1 MKNKTKYILMGLL
14 LASVVWSCSKDEKKI
29 YFEGGTASVLSADKT
44 ALELTDATKEEDA
57 VTFSWTNPNY
67 TFTTGLSSQDV
78 TYYLEVDTAGANF
91 TNPNKLTVSIS
102 NDLNL
107 TFTVGAL
114 NSYLSNTLLLKTG
127 MSHNI
132 EFRIK
137 SSLQN
142 NTAVFYSNV
151 LTMTA
156 TPFMPP
162 PTVTPPADSTLWLVG
177 NAAAG
182 GWNNP
187 LLSPYDVTQKF
198 TRDPNIYTLYTLT
211 VDFLGGGGYK
221 LVQKM
226 GVWGSQYH
234 ALDGSILS
242 GGSFEM
248 KDSDPQFP
256 GPETAGTYKV
266 TVDFQLGK
274 YYVEKQ

>member
-1 MKNKTKYILMGLL
+1 MKKKSKYMFLCLL
-14 LASVVWSCSKDEKKI
+14 LASLAWSCRKDEVKI
-29 YFEGGTASVLSADKT
+29 FLDGGTAPVLSANET
-44 ALELTDATKEEDA
+44 ALVLTDATKNEEA

-67 TFTTGLSSQDV
+67 MFTTGVSSQNV
-78 TYYLEVDTAGANF
+78 TYFLEVDTTGANF
-91 TNPNKLTVSIS
+91 NNPNKLTVSINS
-102 NDLNL
+102 DLSY

-114 NSYLSNTLLLKTG
+114 NSALSNTMLLKTG
-127 MSHNI
+127 MSHNL

-137 SSLQN
+137 STLQN
-142 NTAVFYSNV
+142 NSAVFVSNV
-151 LTMTA
+151 LKMTA

-162 PTVTPPADSTLWLVG
+162 PKVAPPVEGTLWIVG

-182 GWNNP
+182 GWDNP
-187 LLSPYDVTQKF
+187 LKSPYDVTQKF
-198 TRDPNIYTLYTLT
+198 TRVSETLYELT
-211 VDFLGGGGYK
+211 IDFLGTGGYK

-234 ALDGSILS
+234 AIDGGIVS
-242 GGSFEM
+242 GGFFEL

-256 GPETAGTYKV
+256 GPATAGTYKV